1 MIKVANLHY
10 KYQSGLEVLH
20 GLSFRIGKGEFVAL
34 IGQNGA
40 GKTTLLKQ
48 FNALLKPTAG
58 SVGIAGLDTAKSST
72 GELSRKV
79 GFLFQNPDHQIF
91 MPTVAKEIGFGPKNL
106 HLSKGEI
113 EARVAEAA
121 QAVGLTRYLGHNPL
135 LLSKGQ
141 RQRVAF
147 ASVLSMQ
154 PEILVLDEPTTGQDY
169 QEGIE
174 IMEMV
179 KKLNEQGHTI
189 VFVTHDMELVAT
201 YARRVIVLSRGRVL
215 LDDSCRNVF
224 YHPEILKQTNLFPP
238 QIARLAQA
246 FAGEGLF
253 KRPLTVDEMYEEI
266 LALASRPEGAKN
278 VCCS

>member
-1 MIKVANLHY
+1 MIKVDGLHFRY
-10 KYQSGLEVLH
+10 RKMDPEILH
-20 GLSFRIGKGEFVAL
+20 GLSFSIAKAEFVAL

-48 FNALLKPTAG
+48 FNALLRPTTG
-58 SVGIAGLDTAKSST
+58 SVRIAGIDTKGATT
-72 GELSRKV
+72 GELAREV

-91 MPTVAKEIGFGPKNL
+91 LPTVSKEIGFGPKNL
-106 HLSKGEI
+106 HLAKEEI
-113 EARVAEAA
+113 DARVEEAA
-121 QAVGLTRYLGHNPL
+121 EAVGLTSCLEQNPL

-147 ASVLSMQ
+147 ASVLSMK

-179 KKLNEQGHTI
+179 KKLNDQGHTV

-201 YARRVIVLSRGRVL
+201 YAKRVIVLSKGQVL
-215 LDDSCRNVF
+215 LDDCCKNVF
-224 YHPEILKQTNLFPP
+224 YHPEILRQTNLFPP
-238 QIARLAQA
+238 QIARLAQL
-246 FAGEGLF
+246 FPEGQARF
-253 KRPLTVDEMYEEI
+253 DSPLTVDEFYGEI
-266 LALASRPEGAKN
+266 MKLSERELKCLP
-278 VCCS
+278 